1 MQDIETKRHKK
12 KSAKSITPMADFIIS
27 KHSKRAVN
35 SFNFYSS
42 FNFKIKTSL
51 LFHR

>member
-1 MQDIETKRHKK
+1 MQDIETKRHK

-27 KHSKRAVN
+27 KHSKSAVN

-42 FNFKIKTSL
+42 FNFKIKTSP